1 MNKKDAQEELMTS
14 LKIMIEN
21 IESLPVEIMSHAVSH
36 YDLVSFMI
44 LVYNLHRVNELPD
57 EYDAQD

>member
-1 MNKKDAQEELMTS
+1 MTS

-57 EYDAQD
+57 E